1 MVRRSF
7 IALSLQAT
15 AAPATSTGGFGG
27 LGGFSQQQQ
36 PQQQQQ
42 GAPLVVNTITQH
54 MQAVYNSYDPTSPTC
69 RFQTIFYDRKHP
81 KEVAALQDQAP
92 LHANKRLWTRAQQS
106 NPDPVNLAL
115 EQGNSFQDLKS
126 RIQKQDV
133 AAQTLEKHVEANVQ
147 ALESMQKKHEDMRT
161 TIVAMREEHATLTF
175 RLLQMVTN
183 IEMERARGQTLTEPE
198 LEYHKKLQH
207 LMRML
212 DQPGKFKSKVH
223 ELDSLIGRLQNGRG
237 TEQPFLSAESLG
249 PAAGQLLEVLR
260 VQKESLAY
268 LTATLRKD
276 FADASAVV
284 NQLEYQARSLQP
296 RLPAPDGANG
306 NAAMR
311 Y

>member
-1 MVRRSF
+1 MGGF
-7 IALSLQAT
+7 GAAAT
-15 AAPATSTGGFGG
+15 PAASTGGFGG
-27 LGGFSQQQQ
+27 LSGFGQ

-42 GAPLVVNTITQH
+42 QQQQMAPQVVNTITQH
-54 MQAVYNSYDPTSPTC
+54 MQAIYNSYDPTSPTC

-81 KEVAALQDQAP
+81 KEVAALKEQAP

-147 ALESMQKKHEDMRT
+147 ALESMTKKHEDMRL
-161 TIVAMREEHATLTF
+161 TIVAMREEHATLSF

-183 IEMERARGQTLTEPE
+183 IEMERARGQTLTGPE

-223 ELDSLIGRLQNGRG
+223 ELDSLIGRLQSGRASD
-237 TEQPFLSAESLG
+237 QPFMSAESLG
-249 PAAGQLLEVLR
+249 PAATQLLDVLR

-268 LTATLRKD
+268 LTASLRKD
-276 FADASAVV
+276 FADASAIVHH
-284 NQLEYQARSLQP
+284 LEQQARRAQAS
-296 RLPAPDGANG
+296 ANGGVAEGVNG
-306 NAAMR
+306 NAMR